1 MVQPCSH
8 RSQPRRP
15 PALPSA
21 SKHAAAPQGRAL
33 DGLRALKKQ
42 TVTTKLLSDTQAG
55 KRIRALSKHADP
67 DIAQLAGEVVGA
79 WKEVVRRAASAMPSG
94 GSAPQPSGARSEGGG
109 AAASSMQTDGSELPS
124 SSQATSRPPRPAS
137 GGTAAAAAAAPA
149 VEFDPTQLA
158 KSGDSVRDKCRLNLA
173 LALQVG
179 SKQ

>member
-15 PALPSA
+15 PVLPSA

-67 DIAQLAGEVVGA
+67 DIARLAGEVVGA
-79 WKEVVRRAASAMPSG
+79 WKEVVRRDASAMPSG
-94 GSAPQPSGARSEGGG
+94 GSAPQPSGARSEGG

-124 SSQATSRPPRPAS
+124 SSQATSRPPRPVS
-137 GGTAAAAAAAPA
+137 GCTAAAAAAAPA
-149 VEFDPTQLA
+149 VEFDPAQLA